1 MNPRLIAAS
10 IAAVAA
16 VAVLGAC
23 SSSDDS
29 TSGHEGHD
37 MSATSQSTSAS
48 AKGSNNAADVMF
60 AQMMLPHHEQAL
72 EMSDILLAK
81 DGVPAD
87 VRELATTIKAA
98 QGPEI
103 TQLNSWLTAW
113 GAPKTAD
120 MSGHSMDGMVSP
132 EDITKLK
139 NAPGPEAA
147 KLYLTQMIAHHE
159 GAVAMAETQIDD
171 GQNPDAVAMARS
183 IVESQNAEIEQ
194 MKGMLGS

>member
-1 MNPRLIAAS
+1 MNARLIAAS
-10 IAAVAA
+10 VTAVAA

-29 TSGHEGHD
+29 TPAHNGHD
-37 MSATSQSTSAS
+37 MSASTSVTS
-48 AKGSNNAADVMF
+48 SSNSTNNAADVMF

-72 EMSDILLAK
+72 EMSDVLLAK
-81 DGVPAD
+81 AGVPAD

-159 GAVAMAETQIDD
+159 GAVAMAKTQIDD

-194 MKGMLGS
+194 MKGMLGN

>member
-1 MNPRLIAAS
+1 MNARLIAAS
-10 IAAVAA
+10 VAAVAA

-29 TSGHEGHD
+29 TSAHEGHD
-37 MSATSQSTSAS
+37 MSTTSQSTSAS

-81 DGVPAD
+81 DDVPAD

-120 MSGHSMDGMVSP
+120 MSGHSMDGMVST
-132 EDITKLK
+132 EDITELK
-139 NAPGPEAA
+139 SAPGPEAA

-159 GAVAMAETQIDD
+159 GAVAMAKTQIED

-194 MKGMLGS
+194 MKGMLGN